1 MINYSKIKDI
11 CEITNGYAFKSDKYV
26 TDEGVRV
33 IRITNVQKGKVV
45 DNDPKL
51 YPFSELSNLD
61 TYKIY
66 EGDILMS
73 LTGNVGRV
81 GKFPMELLPAYINQ
95 RVCRVKSSSDN
106 LLENYLFHFLNS
118 DIFENDAR
126 RNSAGAAQLN
136 LSTKWVCEYEIPL
149 PPLPTQQKIA
159 SILDA
164 ADTLRQKDKAL
175 LAKYDE
181 LTQSLFLDMFGDP
194 VRNEKG
200 WKLIEGSK
208 YYEVRGRVG
217 WKGYKKTDLR
227 QTGAIVLGATHINNL
242 GIIDLSKVVYLSEE
256 KYMESP
262 EIMVQKFD
270 LIFVQR
276 GNTIGKI
283 ALVRSELGDVTI
295 NPVVLIFRPLNSN
308 PYFLLYL
315 LMNKGLNREFVAS
328 NSGSAQP
335 MITQKTMKEYLMI
348 DVPLSLQNHFAER
361 VAIIEQQ
368 KELAQASLEKSE
380 QLFNSL
386 LQKAFKGELV

>member
-1 MINYSKIKDI
+1 MIKYSKIKDI

-45 DNDPKL
+45 DNDPKI

-194 VRNEKG
+194 VSNPKG
-200 WKLIEGSK
+200 WIEKSLGVSVDIITYGLTIRPAYQNEGIPVISAKEIKSGEIEFQEAKLITREDFNK
-208 YYEVRGRVG
+208 VAK
-217 WKGYKKTDLR
+217 KGKPEINEILYTK
-227 QTGAIVLGATHINNL
+227 TGAGIGQCAVVKNSIEFAITQNIARIKFKKFININYML
-242 GIIDLSKVVYLSEE
+242 FYLRTPYIQMLSHRVSKGNAIKDL
-256 KYMESP
+256 
-262 EIMVQKFD
+262 Q
-270 LIFVQR
+270 
-276 GNTIGKI
+276 
-283 ALVRSELGDVTI
+283 LGDMK
-295 NPVVLIFRPLNSN
+295 NFK
-308 PYFLLYL
+308 LLL
-315 LMNKGLNREFVAS
+315 PPEV
-328 NSGSAQP
+328 
-335 MITQKTMKEYLMI
+335 
-348 DVPLSLQNHFAER
+348 LQNQFAER
-361 VAIIEQQ
+361 IAVIVAQ
-368 KELAQASLEKSE
+368 KTIVQKSLEKSE
-380 QLFNSL
+380 SLFNSL

>member
-1 MINYSKIKDI
+1 MIKYSKIKDI

-45 DNDPKL
+45 DNDPKI
-51 YPFSELSNLD
+51 YPFSELSNLY

-194 VRNEKG
+194 GSNPKG
-200 WKLIEGSK
+200 WEKVKIRDLILEAKYGTSDKASEHGKYPYIRMNNITYDGYMDYSNLKFINIPESDKDKYLVRKGDVIFNRTNSK
-208 YYEVRGRVG
+208 ELVG
-217 WKGYKKTDLR
+217 KT
-227 QTGAIVLGATHINNL
+227 
-242 GIIDLSKVVYLSEE
+242 GIISDNEE
-256 KYMESP
+256 KIIAGY
-262 EIMVQKFD
+262 
-270 LIFVQR
+270 LIR
-276 GNTIGKI
+276 MRTNLL
-283 ALVRSELGDVTI
+283 A
-295 NPVVLIFRPLNSN
+295 NPYYIWRHLNSTWA
-308 PYFLLYL
+308 
-315 LMNKGLNREFVAS
+315 KSR
-328 NSGSAQP
+328 
-335 MITQKTMKEYLMI
+335 
-348 DVPLSLQNHFAER
+348 LQNMCKSIVGMANINAQELQNIEILKAPVELQNQFAER
-361 VAIIEQQ
+361 VQAIETQ
-368 KELAQASLEKSE
+368 KATAQASIEKSE
-380 QLFNSL
+380 ELFNSL